1 MYDRGDGGVYVQMKK
16 LTREEVK
23 QRMVELME
31 PIDKQILMCDN
42 EQDLLMMA
50 CVMMQRTQEIYVTI
64 LGVNGARLMF
74 EDLF

>member
-1 MYDRGDGGVYVQMKK
+1 MKK

-23 QRMVELME
+23 QRMMELME

-42 EQDLLMMA
+42 DEDLLMIA
-50 CVMMQRTQEIYVTI
+50 CVMLQRTQTIYTAI
-64 LGVNGARLMF
+64 LGENGARLMF

>member
-1 MYDRGDGGVYVQMKK
+1 MNK

-23 QRMVELME
+23 QRMMELME

-50 CVMMQRTQEIYVTI
+50 CVMMQRTQEIYTTI
-64 LGVNGARLMF
+64 LGENGARLMF

>member
-1 MYDRGDGGVYVQMKK
+1 MNK

-23 QRMVELME
+23 QRMMELME

-42 EQDLLMMA
+42 EQDILMMA
-50 CVMMQRTQEIYVTI
+50 CVMLQRSREIYTSI
-64 LGVNGARLMF
+64 LGENGARLMF

>member
-1 MYDRGDGGVYVQMKK
+1 MNK

-23 QRMVELME
+23 QRMIELMT

-42 EQDLLMMA
+42 DQDLLMMA
-50 CVMMQRTQEIYVTI
+50 CVMLQRTQEIYTSI
-64 LGVNGARLMF
+64 LGENGARLMF

>member
-1 MYDRGDGGVYVQMKK
+1 MYDRGNGGVYVQMKK

-23 QRMVELME
+23 QRMMELME

>member
-1 MYDRGDGGVYVQMKK
+1 MKK
-16 LTREEVK
+16 LSREEIK
-23 QRMVELME
+23 QRMQELME

-50 CVMMQRTQEIYVTI
+50 CVMMQRTQEIYTSI

>member
-1 MYDRGDGGVYVQMKK
+1 MYDRGDGGVYIQMKK

-23 QRMVELME
+23 QRMMELME

>member
-23 QRMVELME
+23 QRMMELME